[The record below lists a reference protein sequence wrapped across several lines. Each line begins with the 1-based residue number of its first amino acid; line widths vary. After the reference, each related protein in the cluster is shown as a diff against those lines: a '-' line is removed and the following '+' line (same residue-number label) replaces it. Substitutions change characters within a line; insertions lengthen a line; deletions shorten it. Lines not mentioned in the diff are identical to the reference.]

1 MIEEASLSRSFSGW
15 GETLLSADG
24 TSQSNLLREEPS
36 TNPTEAFLMA
46 AEERAEKLV
55 MELTLRREREVR

>member
-1 MIEEASLSRSFSGW
+1 MIKEASLSRTFSVR
-15 GETLLSADG
+15 GETLFSADSA
-24 TSQSNLLREEPS
+24 SQSNLLKEEPS